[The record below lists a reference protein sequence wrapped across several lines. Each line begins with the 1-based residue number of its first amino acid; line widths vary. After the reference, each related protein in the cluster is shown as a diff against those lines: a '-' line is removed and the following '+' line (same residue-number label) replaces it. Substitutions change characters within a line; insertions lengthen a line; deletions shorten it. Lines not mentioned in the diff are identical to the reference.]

1 MKDIKPINILKKRL
15 LMTFCLG
22 TIFGAEGKVV
32 FPQDS
37 PEQPNILLIYVD
49 DLGYGDI
56 ASFPG
61 ASGKSIAETP
71 NIDLLIKS
79 GMSFTNAYSSAPL
92 CSPARAALLTGK
104 SPARLNFEFVTKFK
118 EDSLDWEDERWIALF
133 KNKKLISPPIT
144 LNLPLDEITVAEGLK
159 GLGYDTGIVGKW
171 HVASHNKV
179 YKGWSLTH
187 GPAQQGFDTAKETFG
202 SHPYSGTKSLT
213 ELKEGQYPEDLL
225 TTEAVKF
232 IEKKRESPFFL
243 MVSHYFVHT
252 PHLKGLE
259 WIEKKYKAKAKRNLS
274 EEELRYAA
282 NIELLD
288 HYVGQVMEALDKSGQ
303 RENTLVIFTSDNG
316 GHPRYASHAP
326 YRGSKWN
333 LYEAGIRIPMLVSW
347 PGKVTA
353 NSISA
358 SPVIQT
364 DFWPTFMEIGGGK
377 MVNMEKLD
385 GQSILPLL
393 AGKNIAREKPLFW
406 YFPYYHPEGKKY
418 DEALEDIGVEDGK
431 TSQTRPQAA
440 IRKGKMKLIY
450 FFDRDQME
458 LYDLENDSGESIDLS
473 KARPWEAN
481 RMKEALLDRLY
492 VSNARFP
499 RINTQTNLK

>member
-1 MKDIKPINILKKRL
+1 
-15 LMTFCLG
+15 MTFCLG

-32 FPQDS
+32 FPQDP

-56 ASFPG
+56 ANFPG
-61 ASGKSIAETP
+61 ASGRSVAETP
-71 NIDLLIKS
+71 NIDRLIKS

-104 SPARLNFEFVTKFK
+104 SPARLNFEFVTKYK
-118 EDSLDWEDERWIALF
+118 EDSLAWDDPRWKALF

-144 LNLPLDEITVAEGLK
+144 LNLPLEEVTVAEGLK
-159 GLGYDTGIVGKW
+159 ELGYETGIVGKW
-171 HVASHNKV
+171 HVATHNKV

-202 SHPYSGTKSLT
+202 SHPYNGTKSLT
-213 ELKEGQYPEDLL
+213 ELKEGQFPEDLL

-232 IEKKRESPFFL
+232 IEKERKSPFFL

-252 PHLKGLE
+252 PHLKGLQ
-259 WIEKKYKAKAKRNLS
+259 WIEEKYRSKSSSKIS
-274 EEELRYAA
+274 DEELAYAA
-282 NIELLD
+282 NITLLD
-288 HYVGQVMEALDKSGQ
+288 HYIGQVLDALDKSGLKD
-303 RENTLVIFTSDNG
+303 NTLVIFTSDNG
-316 GHPRYASHAP
+316 GHPRYAHHAP

-333 LYEAGIRIPMLVSW
+333 LYEAGIRIPMVVSW
-347 PGKVTA
+347 PGKVAA

-377 MVNMEKLD
+377 MVNMKKLD
-385 GQSILPLL
+385 GQSIFPLL
-393 AGKNIAREKPLFW
+393 VGKNIAREKPLFW

-418 DEALEDIGVEDGK
+418 DEALQDIGVEDGK

-450 FFDRDQME
+450 FFDRDQVE

-473 KARPWEAN
+473 KARPWEAD

-492 VSNARFP
+492 ASNARFP
-499 RINTQTNLK
+499 RINTQTN